1 MIIEEKINELLMDP
15 NFIKLS
21 SLQKKSNLFSNLAV
35 SHLEMWHSAFVKWL
49 IDPQSDLGLGTFPLK
64 RFLYMVIYQ
73 GRISSETEKI
83 DMNLA
88 QIENLSLEDMQFV
101 TEEKFG
107 EGRLDILGM
116 SDEVRIIIENKIKAN
131 EGKDQT
137 NKYWTYGK
145 KTTENFLY
153 DLYIFLSPDE
163 SQIPKCS
170 HFIQITY
177 QDLNDY
183 VIRPCINHPEIKLES
198 KFLLEQYT
206 YNLRKPLK
214 NGGKVMALANK
225 ELCKEIY
232 EVHREALEEIFLSVK
247 GEAPELPM
255 TKDRIKTYTVR
266 LEDMIEE
273 GLLNLEDILVADY
286 KGNHYKAELV
296 KEEDGIKIRLM
307 HNGNCYGSVSKA
319 ASAVT
324 EMSINGWV
332 FWNVQSMEGINKGK
346 LRDLRSQLGD

>member
-1 MIIEEKINELLMDP
+1 MDP
-15 NFIKLS
+15 NFLKLS
-21 SLQKKSNLFSNLAV
+21 SLQQKSNLFSNLAV

-73 GRISSETEKI
+73 GRVSSAVEKI

-88 QIENLSLEDMQFV
+88 QIENLSLENIEFV
-101 TEEKFG
+101 AEEKFG

-116 SDEVRIIIENKIKAN
+116 SDELRIIIENKIKAN
-131 EGKDQT
+131 ESKDQT
-137 NKYWTYGK
+137 KKYWTYGK

-183 VIRPCINHPEIKLES
+183 VIRPCINHPEIKQES

-225 ELCKEIY
+225 ELCKKIY
-232 EVHREALEEIFLSVK
+232 EAHREALEEIFLSVK
-247 GEAPELPM
+247 GEAPELS
-255 TKDRIKTYTVR
+255 TTRDKIKTYTVT
-266 LEDMIEE
+266 LEDMIEQ
-273 GLLNLEDILVADY
+273 GLLNKEDRLVADY
-286 KGNHYKAELV
+286 KGNHYRAELV
-296 KEEDGIKIRLM
+296 NEGDEIKIKLL
-307 HNGNCYGSVSKA
+307 HDGNCYGSVSKA
-319 ASAVT
+319 ASAIT
-324 EMSINGWV
+324 EMSMNGWA
-332 FWNVQSMEGINKGK
+332 FWNVQSMDGVNKGK
-346 LRDLRSQLGD
+346 LRDLRDKLSD